1 MQLCASTRSV
11 FALQDELSCKETNVC
26 LVHAILPDAAMHLRI
41 LPEVIMSEQKQTG
54 LIHIYCGDGKGKTTT
69 GMGLCVRAAG
79 YGYRV
84 LIYQFMK
91 DNSTSERKVL
101 QLSENVT
108 IVDGLPQ
115 EKFSFQMTPQ
125 EKEERKAFYT
135 EQLLAVTRK
144 ACEEQYD
151 VLFLDE
157 IIYTIRAGLLDE
169 APVLEFLKNKPE
181 RLEVILTGQ
190 SPSQALID
198 AADYVSE
205 IRKIKHPFDQGM
217 PARKGIER

>member
-1 MQLCASTRSV
+1 
-11 FALQDELSCKETNVC
+11 
-26 LVHAILPDAAMHLRI
+26 
-41 LPEVIMSEQKQTG
+41 
-54 LIHIYCGDGKGKTTT
+54 
-69 GMGLCVRAAG
+69 MGLCARAAG

-181 RLEVILTGQ
+181 QLEVILTGQ
-190 SPSQALID
+190 GPSQALID